1 MKREPNKYIII
12 KMNKIWMI
20 FFSFFFQKRGKDLG
34 NSCPLPDKA
43 GPLDDEEKIASNES
57 VLYMCKIHSL
67 IFVSNLYNT
76 ILDI

>member
-1 MKREPNKYIII
+1 
-12 KMNKIWMI
+12 MI
-20 FFSFFFQKRGKDLG
+20 FFPFFFQKEGKILG

-43 GPLDDEEKIASNES
+43 GPLDDEGKIVNNES